1 MDMKLSKLYD
11 IVEDGEPGVLQSM
24 GLQRARH
31 DLANEQQQNTKTW
44 ARNLEA
50 TLMPRLVNLFIGMEP
65 QFIRIMKTTCENF
78 CKPFMGYGI
87 YL

>member
-31 DLANEQQQNTKTW
+31 DLANEQNYSQMTIPFTEWKE
-44 ARNLEA
+44 L
-50 TLMPRLVNLFIGMEP
+50 GMES
-65 QFIRIMKTTCENF
+65 RNRV
-78 CKPFMGYGI
+78 
-87 YL
+87 